1 MKKFNTVTGEELL
14 SKEIPEIPFVIK
26 DLIPTGLT
34 LLAGSAK
41 VGKSW
46 LALWLSVMVA
56 KGEKIWGFESV
67 KGTTLYLCYEDNEI
81 RIQNRLLE
89 ITDDAPSNVH
99 FCTEVSK
106 LGGEL
111 ETRIK
116 NFIAEH
122 SDTKLIIID
131 TLQTIRQANT
141 ESTYSND
148 YSDLT
153 ILKNLADEYKIAII
167 LIHHFRK
174 QKDGDVFNQITGS
187 TGLQGAV
194 DTIFTLAQ
202 NKRGERTAT
211 LSCIG
216 RDIESRELELERS
229 EDNVWIKISD
239 SLSESSI
246 KDMNF
251 IKAVEDFMSDKENYL
266 GNATEL
272 STLLNEK
279 SDDKFSN
286 KVISKNIKRL
296 SKSLENLG
304 ILGYSRRS
312 NGKRIIEIV
321 KVGDDS
327 DDKKP
332 VP

>member
-153 ILKNLADEYKIAII
+153 ILKNLADEYKIAIV

-251 IKAVEDFMSDKENYL
+251 IKAVEVFMSDKENYL

-286 KVISKNIKRL
+286 KVISKN
-296 SKSLENLG
+296 
-304 ILGYSRRS
+304 
-312 NGKRIIEIV
+312 
-321 KVGDDS
+321 
-327 DDKKP
+327 
-332 VP
+332 

>member
-111 ETRIK
+111 ETRIR

-122 SDTKLIIID
+122 QDTKLIIID

-153 ILKNLADEYKIAII
+153 ILKNLADEYKIAIV

-251 IKAVEDFMSDKENYL
+251 IKAVEDFMNDKENYL

-304 ILGYSRRS
+304 ILGNSRRS
-312 NGKRIIEIV
+312 NGKRIIELV
-321 KVGDDS
+321 RVGDDS
-327 DDKKP
+327 DDKNP
-332 VP
+332 VS